1 MSSSDVEFATKTLL
15 SLVPDAKNITA
26 TTLSGGVSCDTI
38 KVHWHNGSGVIK
50 RALAQL
56 RVPGTW
62 EADVDRI
69 LAEGDA
75 ITMYHQ
81 LTPEFVPKLLG
92 RNDDELAIM
101 LELAPEDMS
110 EWRLQM
116 LEGIV
121 NPTIGSVLGKV
132 LGIWHNK
139 TTGVQLPPRIENGKK
154 RLYDLRA
161 GAFYGG
167 MAKIWP
173 EHESLISACAKEL
186 MESMECAVHGDFSPK
201 NILAGPSGIWVLDF
215 EVTHKGAPVFDL
227 AFMCAHLIIK
237 SIHLEDQRDLL
248 LKTIANFLNA
258 YKEQRGEIPGNL
270 GHHVGIITAV
280 RVVGISQVKYLNDSA
295 KVKVIEKARS
305 LLDGADLLEN

>member
-1 MSSSDVEFATKTLL
+1 MSSSDIEFATKTLL
-15 SLVPDAKNITA
+15 SLVPGAKNITA

-38 KVHWHNGSGVIK
+38 KVNWHNGSGVIK

-81 LTPEFVPKLLG
+81 LTPAFVPKLLG

-116 LEGIV
+116 LKGIV
-121 NPTIGSVLGKV
+121 NPTIGSELGKV

-173 EHESLISACAKEL
+173 EYEPLISSCAKEL

-201 NILAGPSGIWVLDF
+201 NILAGPSGTWVLDF

-248 LKTIANFLNA
+248 LEIIANFLSA

-270 GHHVGIITAV
+270 GHHVGIIAAV

-305 LLDGADLLEN
+305 LLDGADLL

>member
-38 KVHWHNGSGVIK
+38 KVNWHNGSGVIK

-62 EADVDRI
+62 EADIDRI

-121 NPTIGSVLGKV
+121 NPTIGSELGKV

-173 EHESLISACAKEL
+173 EYEPLISSCAKEL

-201 NILAGPSGIWVLDF
+201 NILAGPSGTWVLDF

-248 LKTIANFLNA
+248 LETIANFLSA

-270 GHHVGIITAV
+270 GNHVGIITAV
-280 RVVGISQVKYLNDSA
+280 RVVGISQVKYLSDSA

-305 LLDGADLLEN
+305 LIDGADLL

>member
-1 MSSSDVEFATKTLL
+1 MSTTDVEFATKTLL
-15 SLVPDAKNITA
+15 SLVPDAKDITA

-38 KVHWHNGSGVIK
+38 KVNWHNGSGVIK

-62 EADVDRI
+62 EADVNRI

-121 NPTIGSVLGKV
+121 IPTIGSELGKV

-173 EHESLISACAKEL
+173 EYESLISSCAKEL

-201 NILAGPSGIWVLDF
+201 NILAGPSGTWVLDF

-248 LKTIANFLNA
+248 LETIANFLNA
-258 YKEQRGEIPGNL
+258 YKEQRGEIPENL
-270 GHHVGIITAV
+270 GNHVGIITAV
-280 RVVGISQVKYLNDSA
+280 RVVGISQVKYLNDSG

-305 LLDGADLLEN
+305 LLDGADLL

>member
-38 KVHWHNGSGVIK
+38 KVNWHNGSGVIK

-62 EADVDRI
+62 EADIDRI

-121 NPTIGSVLGKV
+121 NPTIGSELGKV

-167 MAKIWP
+167 MAKVWP
-173 EHESLISACAKEL
+173 EHEPLISSCAREL

-201 NILAGPSGIWVLDF
+201 NILAGPSGTLVLDF

-248 LKTIANFLNA
+248 LETIANFLSA

-270 GHHVGIITAV
+270 GNHVGIITAV
-280 RVVGISQVKYLNDSA
+280 RVVGISQVKYLDDSA

-305 LLDGADLLEN
+305 LLDGADLL

>member
-1 MSSSDVEFATKTLL
+1 MSTTDVEFATKTLL
-15 SLVPDAKNITA
+15 SLVPDAKDITA

-38 KVHWHNGSGVIK
+38 KVNWHNGSGVIK

-121 NPTIGSVLGKV
+121 NPTIGSELGKV

-173 EHESLISACAKEL
+173 EYESLISSCAKEL

-201 NILAGPSGIWVLDF
+201 NILAGPSGTWVLDF

-248 LKTIANFLNA
+248 LETIANFLKA
-258 YKEQRGEIPGNL
+258 YKEQRGEIPENL

-295 KVKVIEKARS
+295 KVKVIEIARS
-305 LLDGADLLEN
+305 LLDGADLL

>member
-15 SLVPDAKNITA
+15 SLVPDAKEITA

-38 KVHWHNGSGVIK
+38 KVNWDKGSGVIK
-50 RALAQL
+50 RALSQL

-81 LTPEFVPKLLG
+81 LTPEYVPNLLG

-116 LEGIV
+116 LERIV
-121 NPTIGSVLGKV
+121 DPKIGSELGKV

-139 TTGVQLPPRIENGKK
+139 TTGVLLPPRIENGKK

-173 EHESLISACAKEL
+173 EYEPLISACAKEL

-248 LKTIANFLNA
+248 LETIANFLKA

-295 KVKVIEKARS
+295 NVKVIEKARS
-305 LLDGADLLEN
+305 LLDGADLL

>member
-1 MSSSDVEFATKTLL
+1 
-15 SLVPDAKNITA
+15 
-26 TTLSGGVSCDTI
+26 
-38 KVHWHNGSGVIK
+38 
-50 RALAQL
+50 L

-81 LTPEFVPKLLG
+81 LTPEFVPNLLG

-101 LELAPEDMS
+101 LELAPADMS

-121 NPTIGSVLGKV
+121 DPKIGSELGKV

-173 EHESLISACAKEL
+173 EYEPLIASCAKEL

-201 NILAGPSGIWVLDF
+201 NILAGPSGTWVLDF

-237 SIHLEDQRDLL
+237 SIHLEDQRELL
-248 LKTIANFLNA
+248 LETIANFLSA

-295 KVKVIEKARS
+295 KLKVIEKARS
-305 LLDGADLLEN
+305 LLDGADLL

>member
-1 MSSSDVEFATKTLL
+1 LSSSDVEFATKTLL
-15 SLVPDAKNITA
+15 SLVPDAKEITA

-38 KVHWHNGSGVIK
+38 KVNWHNGSGVIK

-121 NPTIGSVLGKV
+121 NPTIGSELGKV

-139 TTGVQLPPRIENGKK
+139 TTGVHLPPRIENGKK

-173 EHESLISACAKEL
+173 EHESLISSCAKEL

-201 NILAGPSGIWVLDF
+201 NILAGPSGTWVLDF

-237 SIHLEDQRDLL
+237 SIHLEDQRELL
-248 LKTIANFLNA
+248 LETIANFLSA

-305 LLDGADLLEN
+305 LLDGAELI

>member
-1 MSSSDVEFATKTLL
+1 MSTTDVEFATKTLL
-15 SLVPDAKNITA
+15 SLVPDAKDITA

-38 KVHWHNGSGVIK
+38 KVNWHNGSGVIK

-62 EADVDRI
+62 EADVNRI

-121 NPTIGSVLGKV
+121 IPTIGSELGKV

-173 EHESLISACAKEL
+173 EYESLISSCAKEL

-201 NILAGPSGIWVLDF
+201 NILAGPSGTWVLDF

-248 LKTIANFLNA
+248 LETIANFLNA
-258 YKEQRGEIPGNL
+258 YKEQRGEIPENL

-280 RVVGISQVKYLNDSA
+280 RVVGISQVKYLNDSG

-305 LLDGADLLEN
+305 LLDGADLL

>member
-15 SLVPDAKNITA
+15 SLVPDAQDITA

-38 KVHWHNGSGVIK
+38 KVNWHNGSGVIK

-75 ITMYHQ
+75 ITMYNQ

-121 NPTIGSVLGKV
+121 NPTIGSELGKV

-167 MAKIWP
+167 MAKNWP
-173 EHESLISACAKEL
+173 EYESLISSCAKEL

-201 NILAGPSGIWVLDF
+201 NILAGPSGTWVLDF

-237 SIHLEDQRDLL
+237 SIHLEEQRDLL
-248 LKTIANFLNA
+248 LETIANFLKA
-258 YKEQRGEIPGNL
+258 YKEQRGEIPENL

-295 KVKVIEKARS
+295 KLKVIEKARS
-305 LLDGADLLEN
+305 VLDGADLI

>member
-38 KVHWHNGSGVIK
+38 KVNWHNGSGVIK

-62 EADVDRI
+62 EADIDRI

-121 NPTIGSVLGKV
+121 NPTIGSELGKV

-139 TTGVQLPPRIENGKK
+139 TTGVRLPPRIENGKK

-173 EHESLISACAKEL
+173 EYEPLIASCAKEL

-201 NILAGPSGIWVLDF
+201 NILAGPSGTWVLDF

-248 LKTIANFLNA
+248 LETIANFLSA

-270 GHHVGIITAV
+270 GNHVGIITAV
-280 RVVGISQVKYLNDSA
+280 RVVGISQVKYLDDSA

-305 LLDGADLLEN
+305 LLDGADLL

>member
-1 MSSSDVEFATKTLL
+1 LSSSDVEFATKTLL
-15 SLVPDAKNITA
+15 SLVPDAKDITA

-38 KVHWHNGSGVIK
+38 KVNWHNGSGVIK

-75 ITMYHQ
+75 ITMYNQ
-81 LTPEFVPKLLG
+81 LTPEFVPKLPG

-121 NPTIGSVLGKV
+121 NPTIGSELGKV

-167 MAKIWP
+167 IAKIWP
-173 EHESLISACAKEL
+173 EYESLISSCAKEL

-201 NILAGPSGIWVLDF
+201 NILAGPSGTWVLDF

-237 SIHLEDQRDLL
+237 SIHLEEQRDLL
-248 LKTIANFLNA
+248 LETIAKFLKA
-258 YKEQRGEIPGNL
+258 YKDQRGEIPENL

-305 LLDGADLLEN
+305 LLDGADLL

>member
-1 MSSSDVEFATKTLL
+1 MGSTDSEFATEILL
-15 SLVPDAKNITA
+15 SLLPNAKEITA

-38 KVHWHNGSGVIK
+38 KVDWDSGSGVIK

-75 ITMYHQ
+75 INMYHQ
-81 LTPEFVPKLLG
+81 LTPNFVPKLLG
-92 RNDDELAIM
+92 RNDEKLAIM
-101 LELAPEDMS
+101 LELAPEDMT
-110 EWRLQM
+110 EWRQQL
-116 LEGIV
+116 LAGV
-121 NPTIGSVLGKV
+121 VDPKIGSELGNV

-139 TTGVQLPPRIENGKK
+139 TTDVQLPPRIENGKK

-173 EHESLISACAKEL
+173 EYEPLISNCAKEL

-201 NILAGPSGIWVLDF
+201 NILAGPSGTWVLDF

-237 SIHLEDQRDLL
+237 SIHLEAQRDLL
-248 LKTIANFLNA
+248 LATITNFLTA
-258 YKEQRGEIPGNL
+258 YKEQRGSVPVNL
-270 GHHVGIITAV
+270 GLHVGVITAV
-280 RVVGISQVKYLNDSA
+280 RVVGISQVKYLSDKS
-295 KVKVIEKARS
+295 KLQVIEKARS
-305 LLDGADLLEN
+305 LLKGDDLL

>member
-1 MSSSDVEFATKTLL
+1 MSTTDVEFATKTLL
-15 SLVPDAKNITA
+15 SLVPDAKEITA

-38 KVHWHNGSGVIK
+38 KVNWDKGSGVIK

-81 LTPEFVPKLLG
+81 LTPEYVPKLLG
-92 RNDDELAIM
+92 RNDDDLAIM

-121 NPTIGSVLGKV
+121 NPKIGSELGKV

-167 MAKIWP
+167 MSKIWP
-173 EHESLISACAKEL
+173 EYESLISSCAKEL

-201 NILAGPSGIWVLDF
+201 NILAGPSGTWVLDF

-237 SIHLEDQRDLL
+237 SIHLEAQRDLL
-248 LKTIANFLNA
+248 LATIENFLNA

-270 GHHVGIITAV
+270 GQHVGIITAV
-280 RVVGISQVKYLNDSA
+280 RVVGISQVKYLSDST

-305 LLDGADLLEN
+305 LLDGADLI

>member
-38 KVHWHNGSGVIK
+38 KVNWHNGSGVIK

-121 NPTIGSVLGKV
+121 NPTIGSELGKV

-167 MAKIWP
+167 MAKVWP
-173 EHESLISACAKEL
+173 EHEPLISSCAREL

-201 NILAGPSGIWVLDF
+201 NILAGPSGTWVLDF

-248 LKTIANFLNA
+248 LETIANFLSA

-270 GHHVGIITAV
+270 GNHVGIITAV
-280 RVVGISQVKYLNDSA
+280 RVVGISQVKYLSDSA

-305 LLDGADLLEN
+305 LLDGADLL

>member
-1 MSSSDVEFATKTLL
+1 
-15 SLVPDAKNITA
+15 
-26 TTLSGGVSCDTI
+26 
-38 KVHWHNGSGVIK
+38 
-50 RALAQL
+50 L

-75 ITMYHQ
+75 ITMYNQ

-121 NPTIGSVLGKV
+121 NPTIGSELGKV

-173 EHESLISACAKEL
+173 EYESLISSCAKEL

-201 NILAGPSGIWVLDF
+201 NILAGPSGTWVLDF

-237 SIHLEDQRDLL
+237 SIHLEEQRDLL
-248 LKTIANFLNA
+248 LETIANFLKA
-258 YKEQRGEIPGNL
+258 YKEQRGEIPENL

-305 LLDGADLLEN
+305 LLDGADLL

>member
-38 KVHWHNGSGVIK
+38 KVNWHNGSGVIK

-62 EADVDRI
+62 EADIDRI

-121 NPTIGSVLGKV
+121 NPTIGSELGKV

-167 MAKIWP
+167 MAKVWP
-173 EHESLISACAKEL
+173 EHEPLISSCAREL

-201 NILAGPSGIWVLDF
+201 NILAGPSGTWVLDF

-248 LKTIANFLNA
+248 LETIANFLSA

-270 GHHVGIITAV
+270 RHHVGIITAV
-280 RVVGISQVKYLNDSA
+280 RVVGISQVKYLSDSA

-305 LLDGADLLEN
+305 LIDGADLL

>member
-1 MSSSDVEFATKTLL
+1 MSTTDVEFATKTLL
-15 SLVPDAKNITA
+15 SLVPDAKDITA

-38 KVHWHNGSGVIK
+38 KVNWHNGSGVIK

-121 NPTIGSVLGKV
+121 NPTIGSELGKV

-173 EHESLISACAKEL
+173 EYESLISSCAKEL

-201 NILAGPSGIWVLDF
+201 NILAGPSGTWVLDF

-248 LKTIANFLNA
+248 LETIANFLKA
-258 YKEQRGEIPGNL
+258 YKEQRGEIPENL

-280 RVVGISQVKYLNDSA
+280 RVVGISQVKYLSDSA

-305 LLDGADLLEN
+305 LLDGADLL

>member
-1 MSSSDVEFATKTLL
+1 LSSSDVEFATKTLL
-15 SLVPDAKNITA
+15 SLVPDAKEITA
-26 TTLSGGVSCDTI
+26 TTLAGGVSCDTI
-38 KVHWHNGSGVIK
+38 KVNWDNGSGVIK

-75 ITMYHQ
+75 ISMYHH

-92 RNDDELAIM
+92 QNDDELAIM
-101 LELAPEDMS
+101 LELAPADMS

-121 NPTIGSVLGKV
+121 DPKVGSELGKV

-173 EHESLISACAKEL
+173 EHEPLISTCAKEL

-201 NILAGPSGIWVLDF
+201 NILAGPSGTWVLDF

-248 LKTIANFLNA
+248 LETITNFLSA

-280 RVVGISQVKYLNDSA
+280 RVVGISQVKYLNDCA

-305 LLDGADLLEN
+305 LLDGADLL

>member
-1 MSSSDVEFATKTLL
+1 MSTTDVEFATKTLL
-15 SLVPDAKNITA
+15 SLVPDAKDITA

-38 KVHWHNGSGVIK
+38 KVNWHNGSGVIK

-121 NPTIGSVLGKV
+121 NPTIGSELGKV

-173 EHESLISACAKEL
+173 EYESLISSCAKEL

-201 NILAGPSGIWVLDF
+201 NILAGPSGTWVLDF

-237 SIHLEDQRDLL
+237 SIHLDDQRDLL
-248 LKTIANFLNA
+248 LETIANFLNA
-258 YKEQRGEIPGNL
+258 YKEQRGEIPENL

-305 LLDGADLLEN
+305 LLDGADLL

>member
-1 MSSSDVEFATKTLL
+1 MSTTDVEFATKTLL
-15 SLVPDAKNITA
+15 SLVPDAKDITA

-38 KVHWHNGSGVIK
+38 KVNWHNGSGVIK

-62 EADVDRI
+62 EADVNRI

-121 NPTIGSVLGKV
+121 IPTIGSELGKV

-173 EHESLISACAKEL
+173 EYESLISSCAKEL

-201 NILAGPSGIWVLDF
+201 NILAGPSGTWVLDF

-248 LKTIANFLNA
+248 LETIANFLNA
-258 YKEQRGEIPGNL
+258 YKEQRGEIPENL
-270 GHHVGIITAV
+270 GNHVGIITAV

-305 LLDGADLLEN
+305 LLDGADLL

>member
-1 MSSSDVEFATKTLL
+1 MSTTDVEFATKTLL
-15 SLVPDAKNITA
+15 SLVPDAKDITA

-38 KVHWHNGSGVIK
+38 KVNWHNGSGVIK

-62 EADVDRI
+62 EADVNRI

-121 NPTIGSVLGKV
+121 IPTIGSELGKV

-173 EHESLISACAKEL
+173 EYESLISSCAKEL

-201 NILAGPSGIWVLDF
+201 NILAGPSGTWVLDF

-248 LKTIANFLNA
+248 LETIVNFLNA
-258 YKEQRGEIPGNL
+258 YKEQRDEIPENL

-305 LLDGADLLEN
+305 LLDGADLL

>member
-1 MSSSDVEFATKTLL
+1 MSTTDVEFATKTLL
-15 SLVPDAKNITA
+15 SLVPDAKDITA

-38 KVHWHNGSGVIK
+38 KVNWHNGSGVIK

-121 NPTIGSVLGKV
+121 NPTIGSELGKV

-173 EHESLISACAKEL
+173 EYESLISSCAKEL

-201 NILAGPSGIWVLDF
+201 NILAGPSGTWVLDF

-248 LKTIANFLNA
+248 LETIANFLKA
-258 YKEQRGEIPGNL
+258 YKEQRGEIPENL

-295 KVKVIEKARS
+295 KVKVVEIARS
-305 LLDGADLLEN
+305 LLDGADLL

>member
-26 TTLSGGVSCDTI
+26 ATLSGGVSCDTI
-38 KVHWHNGSGVIK
+38 KVNWHNGSGVIK

-121 NPTIGSVLGKV
+121 NPTIGSELGKV

-186 MESMECAVHGDFSPK
+186 MESMECAVHGDFSPN
-201 NILAGPSGIWVLDF
+201 NILAGPSGTWVLDF

-248 LKTIANFLNA
+248 LETIANFLSA

-270 GHHVGIITAV
+270 GNHVGIITAV
-280 RVVGISQVKYLNDSA
+280 RVVGISQVKYLSDSA

-305 LLDGADLLEN
+305 LIDGADLL

>member
-38 KVHWHNGSGVIK
+38 KVNWHNGSGVIK

-62 EADVDRI
+62 EADIDRI

-121 NPTIGSVLGKV
+121 NPTIGSELGKV

-173 EHESLISACAKEL
+173 EYETLISSCAKEL

-201 NILAGPSGIWVLDF
+201 NILAGPSGTWVLDF

-248 LKTIANFLNA
+248 LETIANFLSA

-270 GHHVGIITAV
+270 GNHVGIITAV
-280 RVVGISQVKYLNDSA
+280 RVVGISQVKYLDDSA

-305 LLDGADLLEN
+305 LLDGADLL

>member
-38 KVHWHNGSGVIK
+38 KVNWHNGSGVIK

-62 EADVDRI
+62 EADIDRI

-121 NPTIGSVLGKV
+121 NPTIGSELGKV

-173 EHESLISACAKEL
+173 EYEPLISSCAKEL

-201 NILAGPSGIWVLDF
+201 NILAGPSGTWVLDF

-248 LKTIANFLNA
+248 LETIANFLSA
-258 YKEQRGEIPGNL
+258 YKEQRGKIPGNL
-270 GHHVGIITAV
+270 GNHVGIITAV
-280 RVVGISQVKYLNDSA
+280 RVVGISQVKYLDDSA

-305 LLDGADLLEN
+305 LLDGADLL

>member
-38 KVHWHNGSGVIK
+38 KVNWHNGSGVIK

-121 NPTIGSVLGKV
+121 NPTIGSELGKV
-132 LGIWHNK
+132 LGTWHNK

-167 MAKIWP
+167 MAKVWP
-173 EHESLISACAKEL
+173 EHEPLISSCAREL

-201 NILAGPSGIWVLDF
+201 NILAGPSGTWVLDF

-248 LKTIANFLNA
+248 LETIANFLNA

-280 RVVGISQVKYLNDSA
+280 RVVGISQVKYLSDSA

-305 LLDGADLLEN
+305 LIDGADLL

>member
-1 MSSSDVEFATKTLL
+1 MSTTDVEFATKTLL
-15 SLVPDAKNITA
+15 SLVPDAKDITA

-38 KVHWHNGSGVIK
+38 KVNWHNGSGVIK

-62 EADVDRI
+62 EADVNRI

-121 NPTIGSVLGKV
+121 IPTIGSELGKV

-173 EHESLISACAKEL
+173 EYESLISSCAKEL

-201 NILAGPSGIWVLDF
+201 NILAGPSGTWILDF

-248 LKTIANFLNA
+248 LETIANFLNA
-258 YKEQRGEIPGNL
+258 YKEQRGEIPENL

-305 LLDGADLLEN
+305 LLDGADLL

>member
-1 MSSSDVEFATKTLL
+1 LSTTDVEFATKTLL
-15 SLVPDAKNITA
+15 SLVPDAKDITA

-38 KVHWHNGSGVIK
+38 KVNWHNGSGVIK

-121 NPTIGSVLGKV
+121 NPTIGSELGKV

-173 EHESLISACAKEL
+173 EYESLISSCAKEL

-201 NILAGPSGIWVLDF
+201 NILAGPSGTWVLDF

-248 LKTIANFLNA
+248 LETIANFLKA
-258 YKEQRGEIPGNL
+258 YKEQRGEIPENL

-295 KVKVIEKARS
+295 KVKVVEIARS
-305 LLDGADLLEN
+305 LLDGADLL

>member
-1 MSSSDVEFATKTLL
+1 MSSSDAEFATKTLL
-15 SLVPDAKNITA
+15 SLVPDAKEITA

-38 KVHWHNGSGVIK
+38 KVNWHNGSGVIK

-62 EADVDRI
+62 EADIDRI

-81 LTPEFVPKLLG
+81 LTPEFVPNLLG

-121 NPTIGSVLGKV
+121 NPTIGSELGKV

-173 EHESLISACAKEL
+173 EYEPLIASCAKEL

-201 NILAGPSGIWVLDF
+201 NILAGPSGTWVLDF

-248 LKTIANFLNA
+248 LETIANFLNA
-258 YKEQRGEIPGNL
+258 YKEQRGEIPRNL

-280 RVVGISQVKYLNDSA
+280 RVVGISQVKYLSDSA

-305 LLDGADLLEN
+305 LIDGADLL

>member
-1 MSSSDVEFATKTLL
+1 LSSSDVEFATKTLL
-15 SLVPDAKNITA
+15 SLVPDAKDITA

-38 KVHWHNGSGVIK
+38 KVNWHNGSGVIK

-121 NPTIGSVLGKV
+121 NPTIGSELGKV

-173 EHESLISACAKEL
+173 EYESLISSCAKEL

-201 NILAGPSGIWVLDF
+201 NILAGPSGTWVLDF

-237 SIHLEDQRDLL
+237 SIHLDDQRDLL
-248 LKTIANFLNA
+248 LETIANFLNA
-258 YKEQRGEIPGNL
+258 YKEQRGEIPENL

-305 LLDGADLLEN
+305 LLDGADLL

>member
-1 MSSSDVEFATKTLL
+1 MSTTDVEFATKTLL
-15 SLVPDAKNITA
+15 SLVPDAKDITA

-38 KVHWHNGSGVIK
+38 KVNWHNGSGVIK

-121 NPTIGSVLGKV
+121 NPTIGSELGKV

-173 EHESLISACAKEL
+173 EYEPLISSCAKEL

-201 NILAGPSGIWVLDF
+201 NILAGPSGTWVLDF

-248 LKTIANFLNA
+248 LETIANFLSA

-270 GHHVGIITAV
+270 GNHVGIITAV
-280 RVVGISQVKYLNDSA
+280 RVVGISQVKYLDDSA

-305 LLDGADLLEN
+305 LLDGADLL

>member
-1 MSSSDVEFATKTLL
+1 
-15 SLVPDAKNITA
+15 
-26 TTLSGGVSCDTI
+26 
-38 KVHWHNGSGVIK
+38 
-50 RALAQL
+50 L

-75 ITMYHQ
+75 ITMYNQ

-101 LELAPEDMS
+101 LEIAPEDMS

-121 NPTIGSVLGKV
+121 NPTIGSELGKV

-139 TTGVQLPPRIENGKK
+139 TTGVQLPQRIENGKK

-173 EHESLISACAKEL
+173 EHEPLISTCAKEL

-201 NILAGPSGIWVLDF
+201 NILAGPSGTWVLDF

-237 SIHLEDQRDLL
+237 SIHLEEQRDLL
-248 LKTIANFLNA
+248 LETIANFLKA
-258 YKEQRGEIPGNL
+258 YKEQRGEIPENL

-305 LLDGADLLEN
+305 LLDGADLL

>member
-38 KVHWHNGSGVIK
+38 KVNWHNGSGVIK

-121 NPTIGSVLGKV
+121 NPTIGSELGKV

-139 TTGVQLPPRIENGKK
+139 TTGVHLPPRIENGKK

-173 EHESLISACAKEL
+173 EHESLISSCAKEL

-201 NILAGPSGIWVLDF
+201 NVLAGPSGTWVLDF

-248 LKTIANFLNA
+248 LETIANFLKA
-258 YKEQRGEIPGNL
+258 YKEQRGEIPENL

-305 LLDGADLLEN
+305 LLDGADLL

>member
-1 MSSSDVEFATKTLL
+1 
-15 SLVPDAKNITA
+15 
-26 TTLSGGVSCDTI
+26 
-38 KVHWHNGSGVIK
+38 
-50 RALAQL
+50 
-56 RVPGTW
+56 
-62 EADVDRI
+62 
-69 LAEGDA
+69 
-75 ITMYHQ
+75 MYHQ
-81 LTPEFVPKLLG
+81 LTPEFVPNLLG
-92 RNDDELAIM
+92 RNDAELAIM

-110 EWRLQM
+110 EWRQQL

-121 NPTIGSVLGKV
+121 NPKIGSELGKV

-173 EHESLISACAKEL
+173 EYESLISSCAKEL

-237 SIHLEDQRDLL
+237 SIHLENQRDLL
-248 LKTIANFLNA
+248 LETIANFLEA

-305 LLDGADLLEN
+305 LLAGADLL

>member
-15 SLVPDAKNITA
+15 SLVPEAKEITA

-38 KVHWHNGSGVIK
+38 KVKWDNGSGVIK

-81 LTPEFVPKLLG
+81 LTPKFVPKLLG

-101 LELAPEDMS
+101 LELAPPDMS
-110 EWRLQM
+110 EWRQQL

-121 NPTIGSVLGKV
+121 DPKIGSELGEV
-132 LGIWHNK
+132 LGIWHNN
-139 TTGVQLPPRIENGKK
+139 TTGVLLPPRIENGKK

-173 EHESLISACAKEL
+173 EYEPLISACANEL

-201 NILAGPSGIWVLDF
+201 NILAGPSGTWVLDF

-248 LKTIANFLNA
+248 LESIANFLKA

-280 RVVGISQVKYLNDSA
+280 RVVGISQVKYLNESA
-295 KVKVIEKARS
+295 KLKVIEKARS
-305 LLDGADLLEN
+305 LLDGADLL

>member
-1 MSSSDVEFATKTLL
+1 MSSSDIEFATKTLL
-15 SLVPDAKNITA
+15 SLVPGAKNITA

-38 KVHWHNGSGVIK
+38 KVNWHNGSGVIK

-81 LTPEFVPKLLG
+81 LTPAFVPKLLG

-116 LEGIV
+116 LKGIV
-121 NPTIGSVLGKV
+121 NPTIGSELGKV

-139 TTGVQLPPRIENGKK
+139 TIGVQLPPRIENGKK

-173 EHESLISACAKEL
+173 EYEPLISSCAKEL

-201 NILAGPSGIWVLDF
+201 NILAGPSGTWVLDF

-248 LKTIANFLNA
+248 LEIIANFLSA
-258 YKEQRGEIPGNL
+258 YKEQRGEIPENL
-270 GHHVGIITAV
+270 GHHVGIIAAV

-305 LLDGADLLEN
+305 LLDGADLL

>member
-1 MSSSDVEFATKTLL
+1 MSSSDIEFATKTLL
-15 SLVPDAKNITA
+15 SLVPGAKNITA

-38 KVHWHNGSGVIK
+38 KVNWHNGSGVIK

-81 LTPEFVPKLLG
+81 LTPTFVPKLLG

-116 LEGIV
+116 LKGIV
-121 NPTIGSVLGKV
+121 NPTIGSELGKV

-173 EHESLISACAKEL
+173 EYEPLISSCAKEL

-201 NILAGPSGIWVLDF
+201 NILAGPSGAWVLDF

-248 LKTIANFLNA
+248 LETIANFLSA

-270 GHHVGIITAV
+270 GHHVGIIAAV

-305 LLDGADLLEN
+305 LLDGADLL